1 MTMRGLY
8 LRDGAVSYR
17 EDLPDPGLRDGD
29 VEVRVLQAGVCATD
43 LALRRGYMGFCG
55 IPGHEFVGVAL
66 DGPLSGKRVV
76 GDINVA
82 CGDCPTCDAGD
93 PHHCPHRSVLGIL
106 DHGGAFA
113 ERLRLPADNL
123 IEVPEEV
130 SDDAATFVEP
140 LAAAFEIVEQVEVLP
155 GQTAVVAGDGRLG
168 LLCAWTL
175 HLAGAEV
182 TVVGRHPE
190 RIELLPTGVQHV
202 VGWLEGPGR
211 STAKFDLAVEA
222 SGASSVLACLLPM
235 VRPRGTL
242 VLKTTL
248 EAPTTLN
255 LSGLVI
261 DEIRVVGSRC
271 GPFDKAL
278 AALGRGEVPVE
289 PLIEARFPLADGVA
303 ALDRAAAGGL
313 LKVMIQ
319 M

>member
-17 EDLPDPGLRDGD
+17 EDLPDPELRDGD

-55 IPGHEFVGVAL
+55 IPGHEFVGIAL

-76 GDINVA
+76 GDINAA
-82 CGDCPTCDAGD
+82 CGDCPSCAAGD

-106 DHGGAFA
+106 AHGGAFA
-113 ERLRLPADNL
+113 ERLRLPARNL
-123 IEVPEEV
+123 IEVPANV

-140 LAAAFEIVEQVEVLP
+140 LAAAFEIGEQVEVVS
-155 GQTAVVAGDGRLG
+155 GQTALVAGDGRLG

-175 HLAGAEV
+175 HLAGAAV

-190 RIELLPTGVQHV
+190 RVELLPAGVRHV
-202 VGWLEGPGR
+202 VGWLEGGAASDCR
-211 STAKFDLAVEA
+211 FDLAVEA
-222 SGASSVLACLLPM
+222 TGAGVVLARLLPM

-248 EAPTTLN
+248 ETPTTLD
-255 LSGLVI
+255 LSRLVI
-261 DEIRVVGSRC
+261 DEIRLVGSRC

-278 AALGRGEVPVE
+278 DALSRGEVAVE
-289 PLIEARFPLADGVA
+289 PLVEARFGLADGVA
-303 ALDRAAAGGL
+303 ALDRAAAGDV
-313 LKVMIQ
+313 LKVLIQ